1 MAKKKIENW
10 RGALSFSSDRNCFPH
25 RNRWGQATPLR
36 VNVSSQKKWKE
47 ETRAIFLE
55 KKKAMECPSS
65 LPGGIVYLGSR
76 DGPLPARF
84 FTL

>member
-1 MAKKKIENW
+1 ME
-10 RGALSFSSDRNCFPH
+10 RRNEG
-25 RNRWGQATPLR
+25 N
-36 VNVSSQKKWKE
+36 
-47 ETRAIFLE
+47 IFG